1 MPRPEHT
8 HDASADWVPPDDP
21 VVAAPGAEGGDVF
34 VNDDPGHWNFVWR
47 DGQAVALIDWDF
59 LHRASRL
66 SDVAYAFQW
75 FAPVRDDRA
84 ALDWHHFPET
94 PDRRARIEAFLD
106 AYGIPADFDVAD
118 AVVQRIRCTS
128 EHVGSSPHEDR
139 SLRRHGSP
147 REASRR
153 RSWPTSRGSR
163 RTGRCSATDAEAPL
177 RETRLTHG
185 RRMDHPEPAP

>member
-21 VVAAPGAEGGDVF
+21 VFAAPGAEGGDVF

-59 LHRASRL
+59 LHHASRL

-75 FAPVRDDRA
+75 FAPVRDDQA
-84 ALDWHHFPET
+84 ALDWHHFPEI

-128 EHVGSSPHEDR
+128 EHVRFLAARGQEPQKTSVAEGSVEKEKLADIAWVEENR
-139 SLRRHGSP
+139 SLF
-147 REASRR
+147 
-153 RSWPTSRGSR
+153 
-163 RTGRCSATDAEAPL
+163 CD
-177 RETRLTHG
+177 
-185 RRMDHPEPAP
+185 